1 MGVVYRARDL
11 ALGRMVAIKT
21 LPRVSPEE
29 AAHLRRE
36 ARAMAALSHPN
47 LAVIFGAETWHGTP
61 LLVVEYLGGGTFADR
76 LQRRTSTQAE
86 IIELG
91 LTLTDALEYIHGV
104 GILHSD
110 IKPANIGFTTHNVPK
125 LLDFGL
131 AHIFRES
138 HRRSASDV
146 TAGVLSR
153 FSEVEIDQWSVV
165 SSRFAGT
172 PLYMSPE
179 AIDAQPPSPSF
190 DVWSLAVVMYEA
202 LAGANPFA
210 ARTLAEVYERITKIG
225 APDLR
230 TFRADLPACFA
241 EFFAEALALDF
252 KQRPVTASALRQR
265 LSVLRTTALIS

>member
-29 AAHLRRE
+29 AAYLRRE

-47 LAVIFGAETWHGTP
+47 LAVIFGAETWRGTP
-61 LLVVEYLGGGTFADR
+61 MLVVEYLGGGTLADR
-76 LQRRTSTQAE
+76 LRLGRASQGE
-86 IIELG
+86 VIELG
-91 LTLTDALEYIHGV
+91 LTLTDALEHIHRV

-131 AHIFRES
+131 AHLFRES
-138 HRRSASDV
+138 QRRSSSD
-146 TAGVLSR
+146 LPPNISSR
-153 FSEVEIDQWSVV
+153 TSDLDFEKWSVV

-172 PLYMSPE
+172 PVYMSPE
-179 AIDAQPPSPSF
+179 AINARPPSPSF
-190 DVWSLAVVMYEA
+190 DLWSLAVVLYEA
-202 LAGANPFA
+202 LAGVNPFA
-210 ARTLAEVYERITKIG
+210 ADTLMDVYEKVTKVG

-230 TFRADLPACFA
+230 TYRDDLPAPLA
-241 EFFAEALALDF
+241 EFFAEALSLDVRR
-252 KQRPVTASALRQR
+252 RPATAIALRER
-265 LSVLRTTALIS
+265 LSVLRTAALMS